1 MKKWAMF
8 LLIIAIAVSMTGCDA
23 LQRKFT
29 RKTKK
34 TTKPRIYQLKKYDI
48 KPSPDLYA
56 KHFAYWQTW
65 SSELLQRLGNNHKKD
80 ARCIEE
86 LLGQLHDMQ
95 NILVKEKADEF
106 EKHIVAYERV
116 RDTIM
121 KEELT
126 VNNSSRTRMTLEHE
140 DRVIKNDFCVKKIR
154 NFIKKSFDEDQPAP
168 APSADSK

>member
-1 MKKWAMF
+1 
-8 LLIIAIAVSMTGCDA
+8 
-23 LQRKFT
+23 
-29 RKTKK
+29 
-34 TTKPRIYQLKKYDI
+34 
-48 KPSPDLYA
+48 
-56 KHFAYWQTW
+56 
-65 SSELLQRLGNNHKKD
+65 
-80 ARCIEE
+80 
-86 LLGQLHDMQ
+86 
-95 NILVKEKADEF
+95 
-106 EKHIVAYERV
+106 VAYERV